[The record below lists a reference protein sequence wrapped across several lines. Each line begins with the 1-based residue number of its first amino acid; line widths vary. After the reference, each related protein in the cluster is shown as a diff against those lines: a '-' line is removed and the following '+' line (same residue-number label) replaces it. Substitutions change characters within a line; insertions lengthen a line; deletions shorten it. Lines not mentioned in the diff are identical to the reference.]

1 MLRSNPQQE
10 VTGMIDASW
19 EGGSIMVWQKV
30 FNVFSVVSVRDA
42 QDEKGCNINLI
53 WIYPLLQNIMR
64 EVRIEVKAVVFSLQS
79 QNVVKLS
86 VNNIKN
92 WQAVVITSK
101 VAMREPKRKSIFIY
115 HLPVPVEGG
124 KNKIP
129 FPQYSQYTSL
139 LDRRLYRVYR
149 RQLTQI

>member
-10 VTGMIDASW
+10 VIGMINASW

-30 FNVFSVVSVRDA
+30 FNVFSVVSVKDA

-64 EVRIEVKAVVFSLQS
+64 EVRLEVKAVVFSLQS

-86 VNNIKN
+86 VNSIKN
-92 WQAVVITSK
+92 
-101 VAMREPKRKSIFIY
+101 
-115 HLPVPVEGG
+115 
-124 KNKIP
+124 
-129 FPQYSQYTSL
+129 
-139 LDRRLYRVYR
+139 
-149 RQLTQI
+149 